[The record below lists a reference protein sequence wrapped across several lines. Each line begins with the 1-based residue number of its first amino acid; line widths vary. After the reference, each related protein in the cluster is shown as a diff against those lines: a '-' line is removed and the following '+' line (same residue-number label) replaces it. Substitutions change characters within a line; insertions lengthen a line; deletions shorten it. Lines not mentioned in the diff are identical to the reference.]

1 MKAFPLKAVNKF
13 DDSEGMDLRDYFA
26 AQALTG
32 AQIWDIEIIEEEPLA
47 IIRIF
52 FNENE
57 DDYIEINAEYMQM
70 LYISPKPTKLH

>member
-1 MKAFPLKAVNKF
+1 VENPT
-13 DDSEGMDLRDYFA
+13 SEQLDILDKLIGRK
-26 AQALTG
+26 
-32 AQIWDIEIIEEEPLA
+32 IWDIEIIEEQPLA

-70 LYISPKPTKLH
+70 LYVSPKPTKLH

>member
-1 MKAFPLKAVNKF
+1 VENPT
-13 DDSEGMDLRDYFA
+13 SEQLDILDKLIGRK
-26 AQALTG
+26 
-32 AQIWDIEIIEEEPLA
+32 IWDIEIIEEEPLA

-70 LYISPKPTKLH
+70 LYISPKPQSLH

>member
-1 MKAFPLKAVNKF
+1 VENPT
-13 DDSEGMDLRDYFA
+13 SEQLDILDKLIGRK
-26 AQALTG
+26 
-32 AQIWDIEIIEEEPLA
+32 IWDIEIIEEEPLA

-70 LYISPKPTKLH
+70 LYVSPKPTKLH

>member
-1 MKAFPLKAVNKF
+1 MENPT
-13 DDSEGMDLRDYFA
+13 SEQLDILDKLIGRK
-26 AQALTG
+26 
-32 AQIWDIEIIEEEPLA
+32 IWDIEIIEEEPLA

>member
-1 MKAFPLKAVNKF
+1 VENPT
-13 DDSEGMDLRDYFA
+13 SEQLDILDKLIGRK
-26 AQALTG
+26 
-32 AQIWDIEIIEEEPLA
+32 IWDIEIIEEEPLA
-47 IIRIF
+47 ILRIF